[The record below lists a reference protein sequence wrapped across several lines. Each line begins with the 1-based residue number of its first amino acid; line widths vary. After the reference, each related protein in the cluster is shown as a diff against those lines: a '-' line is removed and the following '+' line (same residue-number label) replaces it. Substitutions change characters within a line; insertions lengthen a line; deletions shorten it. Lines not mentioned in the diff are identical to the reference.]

1 MKTKTKHTRA
11 TKHER
16 RTGAKKGGKLT
27 IREITETADGYSW
40 TTYMVQGFRDEA
52 GKWKRRKFRDRGDA
66 EAFVALKSV
75 EMMNHG
81 TSLREVVTTLSRE
94 QVKEA
99 ESAFNRLAEL
109 ERDADTT
116 RKHTLGAAVE
126 FYLKHQDAGKT
137 KPVEFDYARRQ
148 FLISK
153 ERDGVRAR
161 SLIQLDST
169 LRQFQGIVGKDAHVC
184 DISTADVEGYLNGL
198 RSKDGKRKA
207 AVKTFN
213 GYRADLNVF
222 CVWCLEQTDTNDQ
235 GQKLRWMLENP
246 VEWKIGPDNNWR
258 GIKKKNVE
266 ERDVPES
273 LNVSQARALMA
284 HVADYKDG
292 IMVPYFA
299 LAMFAGIR
307 TGTDG
312 ELHKLALHP
321 EKLRLIDLERGVI
334 HIKPD
339 VSKTGKYRQV
349 IIRPALAAWL
359 TRYGLEVLPT
369 NFDRHLKII
378 RKTFGIGHDV
388 LRHTFFSMHVAAFKS
403 VGEAAL
409 EGGNTEAVVKKHY
422 LNLATYTEGD
432 EFWAIT
438 PPRGKKIIPITGSI
452 IKTTTKK
459 KTA

>member
-1 MKTKTKHTRA
+1 
-11 TKHER
+11 
-16 RTGAKKGGKLT
+16 
-27 IREITETADGYSW
+27 
-40 TTYMVQGFRDEA
+40 
-52 GKWKRRKFRDRGDA
+52 
-66 EAFVALKSV
+66 
-75 EMMNHG
+75 MMNHG
-81 TSLREVVTTLSRE
+81 TSLREVVTVLSRE

-109 ERDADTT
+109 ERTGDTS
-116 RKHTLGAAVE
+116 RRHSLGAAVE

-161 SLIQLDST
+161 SLLQLDST

-184 DISTADVEGYLNGL
+184 DITTADVESYLNGL
-198 RSKDGKRKA
+198 RSKDGKHKA

-222 CVWCLEQTDTNDQ
+222 CVWCVEQTDTNDQ

-258 GIKKKNVE
+258 GIKKKIAV
-266 ERDVPES
+266 ERDVPET
-273 LNVSQARALMA
+273 LNVSQVRALLR
-284 HVADYKDG
+284 HVESFKDG
-292 IMVPYFA
+292 CMVPYFA
-299 LAMFAGIR
+299 LALFAGLR

-312 ELHKLALHP
+312 ELQKLALHP

-339 VSKTGKYRQV
+339 ISKTGQYRQV

-359 TRYGLEVLPT
+359 TRYGLDILPT
-369 NFDRHLKII
+369 GYDRHLKAI
-378 RKTFGIGHDV
+378 RKEMQLGHDV
-388 LRHTFFSMHVAAFKS
+388 LRHTFFSMHVAKHKS

-409 EGGNTEAVVKKHY
+409 EGGNTEAVLKKHY

-432 EFWAIT
+432 EFWGIVPDSPA
-438 PPRGKKIIPITGSI
+438 PKIIPIGTS
-452 IKTTTKK
+452 K
-459 KTA
+459 KTNTQRRTA